1 MLETTHRAW
10 FLLRTP
16 RIGMLKCWVRRGGC
30 QRLWAQVRGA
40 AELKSREEVH
50 AGSAEERRFSFKEY
64 MMQRAELVNAALD
77 RAVPLQYPEA
87 VTEAM
92 RYKPAETF

>member
-1 MLETTHRAW
+1 M
-10 FLLRTP
+10 
-16 RIGMLKCWVRRGGC
+16 
-30 QRLWAQVRGA
+30 WAQVRGA

-50 AGSAEERRFSFKEY
+50 VGALEERKFSFKEY

-92 RYKPAETF
+92 RYKPPQAETRL

>member
-1 MLETTHRAW
+1 VL
-10 FLLRTP
+10 
-16 RIGMLKCWVRRGGC
+16 
-30 QRLWAQVRGA
+30 AQVRGA

-50 AGSAEERRFSFKEY
+50 AGSAEGRKFSFKEY
-64 MMQRAELVNAALD
+64 IMQRAELVNAALD

-92 RYKPAETF
+92 RYNPPPRAETRLKPLHSL